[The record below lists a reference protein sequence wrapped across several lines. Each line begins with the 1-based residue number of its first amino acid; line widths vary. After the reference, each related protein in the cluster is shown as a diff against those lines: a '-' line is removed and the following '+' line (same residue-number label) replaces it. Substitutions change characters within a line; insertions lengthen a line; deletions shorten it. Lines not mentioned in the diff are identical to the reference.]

1 MSDNFVKNELFRPL
15 GIDPLME
22 SEVSSLSG
30 GELQKL
36 SIAMTLAQDAD
47 LYLLDEPSANLDS
60 STRMEVAKIIKR
72 TMENRKKTGM
82 VVDHD
87 IYFIDIISDE
97 LMIFLGQSGVQGI
110 ARGPMPMRE
119 GMNAFLKEVNITF
132 RRDHNSGRPRIN
144 KPGSSMHREQVS
156 TGEYYYS

>member
-1 MSDNFVKNELFRPL
+1 
-15 GIDPLME
+15 
-22 SEVSSLSG
+22 
-30 GELQKL
+30 
-36 SIAMTLAQDAD
+36 
-47 LYLLDEPSANLDS
+47 
-60 STRMEVAKIIKR
+60 
-72 TMENRKKTGM
+72 M

>member
-1 MSDNFVKNELFRPL
+1 MLLPGLLILGLPELWSRLNVMFT
-15 GIDPLME
+15 
-22 SEVSSLSG
+22 SLRNAF
-30 GELQKL
+30 
-36 SIAMTLAQDAD
+36 I
-47 LYLLDEPSANLDS
+47 PSL
-60 STRMEVAKIIKR
+60 I
-72 TMENRKKTGM
+72 G
-82 VVDHD
+82 
-87 IYFIDIISDE
+87 IISDE

-119 GMNAFLKEVNITF
+119 GMNTFLKEVNITF